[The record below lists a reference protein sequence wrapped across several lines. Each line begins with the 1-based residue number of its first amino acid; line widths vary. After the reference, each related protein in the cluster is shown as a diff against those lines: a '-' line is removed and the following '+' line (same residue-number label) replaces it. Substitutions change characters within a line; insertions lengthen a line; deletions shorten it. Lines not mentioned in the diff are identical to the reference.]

1 MFSHRY
7 DHTNRETRLAT
18 LPPGCDDCGQWDY
31 ELTELTRLVADLHP
45 TRILEL
51 GTYRGGT
58 LYSWLTVLEPGGTCY
73 TIDDREPMALWKG
86 WAYGHGVS
94 TVNWQGDTHTPEML
108 RLAIEHAPYDFLF
121 IDANHTEAGVTA
133 DFMDY
138 GPLVRPGGMIAFHD
152 IKDPAPH
159 RGQDHI
165 RVSRLWKRI
174 QEAGYKTRELITHPD
189 QAWGGIG
196 VVFV

>member
-1 MFSHRY
+1 MFTYRY
-7 DHTNRETRLAT
+7 DHNSRVAKLAP

-31 ELTELTRLVADLHP
+31 ELTELVKIVADLHP

-51 GTYRGGT
+51 GTYHGGT
-58 LYSWLTVLEPGGTCY
+58 LYYWLTVLEPGGTCY
-73 TIDDREPMALWKG
+73 TIDDREPMALWQG
-86 WAYGHGVS
+86 WATAHGCK
-94 TVNWQGDTHTPEML
+94 TVNWHGDTRAGEML
-108 RLAIEHAPYDFLF
+108 ALAKAHAPYDFLF

-138 GPLVRPGGMIAFHD
+138 APLVRPGGIVALHD
-152 IKDPAPH
+152 ILDPAPH

-174 QEAGYKTRELITHPD
+174 QQAGYVTRELITHPS
-189 QAWGGIG
+189 QSWGGIG
-196 VVFV
+196 VVYL